1 MVLSELLVKGRK
13 MSLSSVLSLETGE
26 LLKDGSFSNLGK
38 LGFFTTSETLVFA
51 ESEKYFLK
59 ALENPLVSCV
69 LVNPEINVVNDSGL
83 LKGVLRVQDPHETF
97 MELNQYLASQG
108 FFYPLVDSSVHP
120 STRLASTAVIADK
133 NVFIGENCLIEDHV
147 VIQPNTLI
155 GNNCII
161 RAGTIIGTPGYEVY
175 QCKGMNKVA
184 FHSGFVVIGDNV
196 EIQACNCISR
206 GLVPSRN
213 TILASE
219 VTTDNLVHIA
229 HGAAIGSKTR
239 IAANAMI
246 AGSVTIGENVWI
258 GPSASISNGIIIGN
272 NAEITLGAVVT
283 KNVPENGHVSGN
295 FAIDHH
301 KFLEFIKKIR

>member
-1 MVLSELLVKGRK
+1 ML
-13 MSLSSVLSLETGE
+13 
-26 LLKDGSFSNLGK
+26 
-38 LGFFTTSETLVFA
+38 
-51 ESEKYFLK
+51 
-59 ALENPLVSCV
+59 
-69 LVNPEINVVNDSGL
+69 
-83 LKGVLRVQDPHETF
+83 
-97 MELNQYLASQG
+97 
-108 FFYPLVDSSVHP
+108 
-120 STRLASTAVIADK
+120 TRLPRYEST
-133 NVFIGENCLIEDHV
+133 G
-147 VIQPNTLI
+147 IQ
-155 GNNCII
+155 
-161 RAGTIIGTPGYEVY
+161 V
-175 QCKGMNKVA
+175 
-184 FHSGFVVIGDNV
+184 
-196 EIQACNCISR
+196 
-206 GLVPSRN
+206 
-213 TILASE
+213 ASE

>member
-1 MVLSELLVKGRK
+1 MVLDDLLIKERNT
-13 MSLSSVLSLETGE
+13 SLSSILALLQGE
-26 LLKDGSFSNLGK
+26 LVNDGNFKNIGK
-38 LGFFTTSETLVFA
+38 LGFFSTPDTLVFA
-51 ESEKYFLK
+51 ENDKYFVR
-59 ALENPLVSCV
+59 ALEDPFVSC
-69 LVNPEINVVNDSGL
+69 LLINPEIKVSNFEY
-83 LKGVLRVQDPHETF
+83 LKKGILKVSDPHEAF
-97 MELNQYLASQG
+97 MELNRYLASQG

-155 GNNCII
+155 SNNCII
-161 RAGTIIGTPGYEVY
+161 RAGTVIGTPGYEVY